1 MTELEMTG
9 LLVKLANEGVTGLLV
24 TYSGGGDS
32 GAIDDIVYT
41 TDKLDEDDE
50 IAIDQIDSI
59 DTYSPNAKYLRA
71 LSYSMNDDLNDF
83 LSQYILDGIED
94 WWNNDGGYGKVS
106 ILVPSGKYKINNS
119 IYITH
124 TEDYTHEG
132 DLLSQTEE

>member
-1 MTELEMTG
+1 MTELEMTS

-41 TDKLDEDDE
+41 TDKLDENDE
-50 IAIDQIDSI
+50 IALNQIDSI
-59 DTYSPNAKYLRA
+59 DTYTPGAKYLRA
-71 LSYSMNDDLNDF
+71 LSYGMNDDLRDF
-83 LSQYILDGIED
+83 VINYLLDDIED

-106 ILVPSGKYKINNS
+106 ILVPSGKYKISNS
-119 IYITH
+119 VYISH

-132 DLLSQTEE
+132 DLLGKTEE

>member
-1 MTELEMTG
+1 MTELEMTS

-41 TDKLDEDDE
+41 TDKLDENDE
-50 IAIDQIDSI
+50 IALDQIDSI
-59 DTYSPNAKYLRA
+59 DTYTPGTKYLRA
-71 LSYSMNDDLNDF
+71 LSYGMNDDLNDF
-83 LSQYILDGIED
+83 ITEKLLDNIED

-106 ILVPSGKYKINNS
+106 ILVPSGKYKINNT
-119 IYITH
+119 IYITN